1 MAKRSQVRGLMCS
14 TSINNITRFYDR
26 DVSAA
31 LNIRRCALRAQVKML
46 GGAGVP
52 TPKRV
57 DSVEVH
63 NAGSAPITVTVV
75 FDNHK
80 DKIELSEC
88 HEVPAGGKYHFT
100 EKTLDFG
107 SWQ

>member
-1 MAKRSQVRGLMCS
+1 
-14 TSINNITRFYDR
+14 
-26 DVSAA
+26 
-31 LNIRRCALRAQVKML
+31 ML

-80 DKIELSEC
+80 DKVELSEC

-107 SWQ
+107 SWQAVAPVKSVHTGDGSNSLTPAVHGIVKKLAVT